1 MNFNFMHLA
10 LDIIGGSIL
19 GSLAYTIELS
29 IASASTF
36 ALISTNANM
45 YAMSVGGMVLVG
57 CIFFKVG
64 SKMYAKA
71 DKEIEDIEKQ

>member
-10 LDIIGGSIL
+10 LDVIGGSIL

-29 IASASTF
+29 FASGSPF
-36 ALISTNANM
+36 VVLSSNANI
-45 YAMSVGGMVLVG
+45 YALSVGSLVLVG
-57 CIFFKVG
+57 SIFFKVG